1 MRPVTKARWPVSLVM
16 VCFVQLSIFSVTLV
30 TAEEPMQPS
39 TESGVTITYLANE
52 GIMISF
58 GQKHVLVD
66 ALFRSRI
73 PGYDHNDPD
82 IQTKLESA
90 QSPFDNINAI
100 LMTHY
105 HADHFSVDAVTQ
117 HLLHNKNTVLVT
129 SEQVA
134 EQMQANSD
142 AYEKVKSQIHPHD
155 PTADATS
162 IDEASGVRIEVVKLS
177 HGGGR
182 FAETRN
188 MGFIIHMGGK
198 RILHVGDSQISK
210 ACFEPLKKFAQG
222 VDVACIPHWMLES
235 KRGAAFIRDEVQP
248 KHIVAFH
255 IMPEQ
260 AQAVT
265 ARILANLP
273 DATIFTKKMTQKT
286 F

>member
-1 MRPVTKARWPVSLVM
+1 MPTTTKARWLLRIAIVI
-16 VCFVQLSIFSVTLV
+16 FIQLLPQAKTHA

-39 TESGVTITYLANE
+39 TDSEVIITYLANE
-52 GIMISF
+52 GIMVSA
-58 GQKHVLVD
+58 GQQHVLVD

-73 PGYDHNDPD
+73 PGYDHHEPN

-90 QSPFDNINAI
+90 KDPFDKINAI
-100 LMTHY
+100 LVTHY
-105 HADHFSVDAVTQ
+105 HADHFSAEAVTQ
-117 HLLHNKNTVLVT
+117 HLLNNKSTVLVT

-134 EQMQANSD
+134 EQMQTNTS
-142 AYEKVKSQIHPHD
+142 AYGDVKSQIRPHA
-155 PTADATS
+155 PTDDAIN
-162 IDEASGVRIEVVKLS
+162 IDETSGVRIEVIKLS

-182 FAETRN
+182 FAETQN
-188 MGFIIHMGGK
+188 MGFIIHLGGK
-198 RILHVGDSQISK
+198 RILHIGDSQVSK
-210 ACFEPLKKFAQG
+210 ACFGPLKKFAHG

-255 IMPEQ
+255 IMPEHD
-260 AQAVT
+260 QAVS

-273 DATIFTKKMTQKT
+273 EATIFTEKMTQKS